1 MLITLHLLV
10 KNVFL
15 SVWHTDMSHTLRLS
29 SVWPNNL
36 QYHSLAAAAGFSCAG
51 YVKMAADFT
60 VAQQFKHLKKQK
72 IVFYSSLAN
81 NVSVSV
87 S

>member
-10 KNVFL
+10 KNVIL

-36 QYHSLAAAAGFSCAG
+36 QYHSLAADAGFSCAG
-51 YVKMAADFT
+51 YVKMVT
-60 VAQQFKHLKKQK
+60 QQFKHLKKQK
-72 IVFYSSLAN
+72 IVFLQFISK
-81 NVSVSV
+81 
-87 S
+87 